1 MPARQRRYFLK
12 DKETK
17 ALLTKITEKLKINTE
32 QLFKDKTNFEIVE
45 ADFGDVFLVNGKPLM
60 FKTGQE
66 VYPTLAFEKF
76 LTMAPRVVVD
86 MGAIPYV
93 CKGANIMAPG
103 IRRLEGEFGK
113 GDIVLIVDEKH
124 GKTLALGESL
134 QSSEEAKNIK
144 QGPII
149 KNLHFVSDKVWSYIK
164 QFIN

>member
-32 QLFKDKTNFEIVE
+32 QLFEDKTNFEIVE
-45 ADFGDVFLVNGKPLM
+45 VDFGDVFLVNGKPLM

>member
-17 ALLTKITEKLKINTE
+17 ALLTKITEKLKLNTE
-32 QLFKDKTNFEIVE
+32 QLFEDKTNFEIVE
-45 ADFGDVFLVNGKPLM
+45 VDFGDVFLVNGKPLM